1 MKNKM
6 KNLKRMK
13 NMKNKMKNVKKK
25 MMMTV
30 KN

>member
-6 KNLKRMK
+6 KSLRMK
-13 NMKNKMKNVKKK
+13 NMKNKTKNVKKK

>member
-6 KNLKRMK
+6 KNLRMK
-13 NMKNKMKNVKKK
+13 NMKNKTKNVKKK

>member
-6 KNLKRMK
+6 NNLRMK
-13 NMKNKMKNVKKK
+13 NMKNKIKNVKKK